1 MFGIIVIVVFVTD
14 VVRIVTVILCV
25 CVRMGVKSRGYV
37 LRVGC

>member
-37 LRVGC
+37 YGVGC